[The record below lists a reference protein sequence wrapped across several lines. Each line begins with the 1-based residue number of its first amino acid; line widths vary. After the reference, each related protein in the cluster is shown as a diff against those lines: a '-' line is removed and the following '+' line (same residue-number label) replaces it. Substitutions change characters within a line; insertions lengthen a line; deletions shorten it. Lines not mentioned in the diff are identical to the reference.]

1 MIADFKKIEVWLAE
15 RKEAGKRIDPDNAE
29 VACWYTYINDP
40 YRKWPRPSDEG
51 FWSGPSDLQCF
62 ARTPGGDDGWVWFDD
77 LPEATQN
84 ELGRKLDADEGEEAG
99 RGFWRFCKKVK
110 SA

>member
-77 LPEATQN
+77 FQRQ
-84 ELGRKLDADEGEEAG
+84 RKMNWDGNWTRMRARKPVVVFGGSA
-99 RGFWRFCKKVK
+99 KK
-110 SA
+110 